1 MFNSRDSILDI
12 MIIEVSFITG
22 FGVILI
28 AICIMY
34 KLKKRK
40 SFEISTS
47 LSDFQDKSN
56 IIVKEK
62 ANRSNLSQINMND
75 LKEIAVKRKAPS
87 RTSLPFPDA
96 LRTSNFSAKM
106 NRTMNTSTEL
116 YKNTFKNNSSHENY
130 EIVKKFQKER
140 DDILR
145 KYFKNNI
152 HKFKSTLS

>member
-1 MFNSRDSILDI
+1 MFNSRNSHSYI

-28 AICIMY
+28 AICILY

-40 SFEISTS
+40 SLKISTS
-47 LSDFQDKSN
+47 LSDFKNLSQ
-56 IIVKEK
+56 IIVSEK
-62 ANRSNLSQINMND
+62 ANRPNLSQLNMND
-75 LKEIAVKRKAPS
+75 LKEIVVKRKTPCGTA
-87 RTSLPFPDA
+87 LPFPEA
-96 LRTSNFSAKM
+96 LRTSNFTANL
-106 NRTMNTSTEL
+106 NRTMNTSTDL
-116 YKNTFKNNSSHENY
+116 YKNTLKNNSSHENY

-152 HKFKSTLS
+152 HKYKNTLN